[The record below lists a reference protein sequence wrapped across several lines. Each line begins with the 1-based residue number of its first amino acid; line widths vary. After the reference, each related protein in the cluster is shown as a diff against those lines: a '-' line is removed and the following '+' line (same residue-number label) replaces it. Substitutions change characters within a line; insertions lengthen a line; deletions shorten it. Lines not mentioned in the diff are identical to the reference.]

1 MAWSNEEISTFQS
14 YNNQMLEGINETLP
28 GLTGKP
34 IVGIFAPGQNGD
46 AITSSS
52 CLKYK
57 DELWPDKDI
66 VWFCNMPV
74 ADFLRY
80 NKYVNEVRPWPWAG
94 NGLPIGT
101 PDFWPL
107 LMNENNQL
115 NLKLASQYDLTKD
128 LCAGYFPC
136 PYMLDVSKR
145 HNIDYPNCSRKVF
158 GIPDNYEWHPV
169 INFSDEER
177 QEANDFM
184 KDQMPGRKVIIES
197 FAGSG
202 QSLLDEAMIEK
213 SMALC
218 EERWVDCNFIFAS
231 HKFLRN
237 NEKFPAYF
245 FKQAGVYSCANFT
258 VRQCAL
264 IAEQCDLMISVSSGI
279 TVASS
284 AWGIKQPPTIQ
295 YTGSFICSTK
305 SLANGHFELVTYDDK
320 SIEQSKEVF
329 YNTLEKLL
337 IQYK

>member
-1 MAWSNEEISTFQS
+1 MNTVAIFMA
-14 YNNQMLEGINETLP
+14 
-28 GLTGKP
+28 
-34 IVGIFAPGQNGD
+34 GQQGD
-46 AITSSS
+46 IMSALSVMRYR
-52 CLKYK
+52 K
-57 DELWPDKDI
+57 ELWGDDCKI
-66 VWFCNMPV
+66 VWFAAKENF
-74 ADFLRY
+74 DIF
-80 NKYVNEVRPWPWAG
+80 KYQDIEVREFPRGFGYPQMVYEENKKLVDAG
-94 NGLPIGT
+94 KEPIWEDWLPLV
-101 PDFWPL
+101 DEKNH
-107 LMNENNQL
+107 MNLALKNNFPS
-115 NLKLASQYDLTKD
+115 LADIDY
-128 LCAGYFPC
+128 GYFPA
-136 PYMLDVSKR
+136 PHQIPVNLR
-145 HNIDYPNCSRKVF
+145 HGWDYPVCSKKIF
-158 GIPDNYEWHPV
+158 GVPDNYEWHPV